1 MNRFFL
7 SPSAIHGQEIQFPVD
22 IAHQIRRVL
31 RLREEDCVLVLDNTG
46 MAYKVSLQFLGDRDV
61 QGKILNK
68 IPMDSE
74 PTIQLS
80 LYIGLTQRE
89 KFEWILQKGT
99 EVGVSRFVPFT
110 SERSLIQK
118 NEIAEK
124 KGQRW
129 QKIIQE
135 AAEQSHRGRIP
146 MLETALSFNAAV
158 EQAVAD
164 HETCLIPWEEEQA
177 LSLRSV
183 LTQANSVTRIALMIG
198 PEGGFS
204 PAEVQLAKEC
214 GMFPVTLGKRIL
226 RMETAAVA
234 AAAMIMYHLGQ
245 ME

>member
-7 SPSAIHGQEIQFPVD
+7 SPQAIYVQEIQFPED

-31 RLREEDCVLVLDNTG
+31 RLREDEHVLVLDNTG
-46 MAYKVSLQFLGDRDV
+46 MAYEVSLQFLGDRDV
-61 QGKILNK
+61 RGKILKK

-74 PTIQLS
+74 PTVFLS

-146 MLETALSFNAAV
+146 VLESALSFSAAV
-158 EQAVAD
+158 KQAVAN

-177 LSLRSV
+177 VSLRSA
-183 LTQANSVTRIALMIG
+183 LTQASSVTRIALMIG

-204 PAEVQLAKEC
+204 PSEVQFAMEC
-214 GMFPVTLGKRIL
+214 GMIAVTLGKRIL

-234 AAAMIMYHLGQ
+234 AAAMVMYHFD
-245 ME
+245 